1 MKRYFVV
8 LSLIL
13 FSFTLFAQD
22 YGQFQKG
29 AEYCAQNKI
38 HSNNIDLFE
47 NSNAD
52 IKHSFNALNYKF
64 NLDLYSCFIS
74 PYPKSFVLDYR
85 EATFNFKVTESTK
98 IAEYYRTHLDVFG
111 NCKIAVVTQKPKD
124 VVVPAIVETHDD
136 GYLSKPFYTKEAAI
150 NWVLDSQYTK

>member
-1 MKRYFVV
+1 MEKKYSYKYDDKSGIMFK
-8 LSLIL
+8 SYYGLI
-13 FSFTLFAQD
+13 TIND
-22 YGQFQKG
+22 
-29 AEYCAQNKI
+29 I
-38 HSNNIDLFE
+38 HSSWDEAI
-47 NSNAD
+47 NSKIIPD
-52 IKHSFNALNYKF
+52 GT
-64 NLDLYSCFIS
+64 
-74 PYPKSFVLDYR
+74 KSFVLDYR

-150 NWVLDSQYTK
+150 NWVLDSQYSK